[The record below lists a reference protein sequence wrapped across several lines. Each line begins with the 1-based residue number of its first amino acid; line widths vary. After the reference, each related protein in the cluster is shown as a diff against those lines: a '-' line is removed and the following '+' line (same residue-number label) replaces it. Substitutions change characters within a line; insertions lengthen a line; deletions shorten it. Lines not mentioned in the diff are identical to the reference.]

1 MLLIH
6 HKGIHINLDLDTT
19 DFNGDLDH
27 DSQLTYVQGLKA
39 GRVAALDANGKVVL
53 ADGLAA
59 SAKAPIGFI
68 VNDAAGYF
76 MMNKPAIASK
86 ISPVTFSPCVIST
99 TEFDATKTY
108 TAGQKLYVDTGAN
121 VGLVTNVAPVG
132 AKAIGISLGAAA
144 AGSGV
149 ESGSLSIAP
158 GVMMLKIATGLNL
171 D

>member
-6 HKGIHINLDLDTT
+6 HKGIHISLDLNTAG
-19 DFNGDLDH
+19 FNGDVDH
-27 DSQLTYVQGLKA
+27 DANLSYVQGLKA
-39 GRVAALDANGKVVL
+39 GRVATVDNTGKVIL

-59 SAKAPIGFI
+59 SAKFPMGFI

-86 ISPVTFSPCVIST
+86 EVAITFSPCVIST
-99 TEFDATKTY
+99 DQFDATKVY
-108 TAGQKLYVDTGAN
+108 TPGEKLYVDTGAN
-121 VGLVTNVAPVG
+121 VGLITNVPPAG
-132 AKAIGISLGAAA
+132 AKAIGIALSAAA

-158 GVMMLKIATGLNL
+158 GVPMLKIAVGSIN